1 MSGSWSTEETTTL
14 ISIWGEESVQS
25 RLDSAHRNRHIF
37 EQIARDMSENGYEK
51 TWQQCRTKMKNL
63 IQKYR
68 KVLNR
73 IILGFCILLVMS
85 TDQRPQQHFREQQGK
100 LELF

>member
-1 MSGSWSTEETTTL
+1 MSGSWSAEETRTL
-14 ISIWGEESVQS
+14 ISIWSEESVQS

-37 EQIARDMSENGYEK
+37 EQIARDMSERGYEK

-68 KVLNR
+68 KVR
-73 IILGFCILLVMS
+73 TSSHHSSHAC
-85 TDQRPQQHFREQQGK
+85 D
-100 LELF
+100 